1 MSSVD
6 AIKQAIELL
15 PDDEFVEL
23 RRWLSEKDWVKW
35 DSRIE
40 MDSKA
45 GDLVFLAEEAYDQ
58 KSKGTLREL

>member
-23 RRWLSEKDWVKW
+23 TRWLSEKDWVKW

-40 MDSKA
+40 MDSRA
-45 GDLVFLAEEAYDQ
+45 GDLDFLAGEAFDEN
-58 KSKGTLREL
+58 SRGTLREL